1 MVNFNVYGH
10 EHAAQK
16 VGDALANARMFLQV
30 PLFDGRNSTYE
41 NPQDLKLP
49 DVAHIEL
56 NDPTTIA
63 LQATHQESKE
73 VSRTEIESLLDH
85 IPQSN
90 LLRGVFT
97 SHRVITPLM
106 K

>member
-16 VGDALANARMFLQV
+16 VGDTLANARMFLQV
-30 PLFDGRNSTYE
+30 PLFNGRNTTYE
-41 NPQDLKLP
+41 NPQDLKLL

-56 NDPTTIA
+56 NGPITIA
-63 LQATHQESKE
+63 LQETHHESKDI
-73 VSRTEIESLLDH
+73 SRSEIESLLDH

-97 SHRVITPLM
+97 SH
-106 K
+106 